1 MGRYLSLGLFAGA
14 FAVGALVTALVRWPP
29 SQSSDWAAWVQA
41 VGSIGAIVAAI
52 WIQARQRA
60 FDRANERRRE
70 LSELKRKFEAWDGIA
85 TAAIEVI
92 RGLPPSGTPMDDAA
106 IILTGRDLRVKYRTA
121 VDALH
126 SIQIDTVSP
135 YPLMATILD
144 LRRDL
149 AHLDPLILPAFP
161 RRDAVVGNWLRMDGE
176 IEEMRAR
183 TIEYIGVF
191 DAYGAGL
198 NQAP

>member
-1 MGRYLSLGLFAGA
+1 MGRYLSLALFAGA

-41 VGSIGAIVAAI
+41 VGSIGAIGAAI

-70 LSELKRKFEAWDGIA
+70 LSELKRKFSAWEGIA
-85 TAAIEVI
+85 MAAIKVI
-92 RGLPPSGTPMDDAA
+92 RDLPPMDTPMDD
-106 IILTGRDLRVKYRTA
+106 IQEIFTSRDVKVRFQTA
-121 VDALH
+121 VDAVH
-126 SIQIDTVSP
+126 AIQIENVYP

-149 AHLDPLILPAFP
+149 AHLGRLITPDLGTAA
-161 RRDAVVGNWLRMDGE
+161 DVVKIWLRMYDQ
-176 IEEMRAR
+176 IEEMRTR
-183 TIEYIGVF
+183 TYDYEGVF
-191 DAYGAGL
+191 NSYGAGL
-198 NQAP
+198 HQ